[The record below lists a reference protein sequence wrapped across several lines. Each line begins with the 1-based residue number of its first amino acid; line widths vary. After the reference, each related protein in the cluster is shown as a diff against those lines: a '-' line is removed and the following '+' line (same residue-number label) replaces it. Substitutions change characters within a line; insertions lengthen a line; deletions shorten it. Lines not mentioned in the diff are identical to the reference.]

1 MKYYCL
7 CKFKS
12 DLEEEVLV
20 GCYYDYG
27 YEPNEEI
34 EVMVHGTDEIFHKD
48 EFDIVKDRLTVED
61 LVRGLC

>member
-20 GCYYDYG
+20 GCYYVWED
-27 YEPNEEI
+27 EPNENI
-34 EVMVHGTDEIFHKD
+34 EVMLHGTDQIFHKD
-48 EFDIVKDRLTVED
+48 EFDIIVDHLTAEKM
-61 LVRGLC
+61 LEGLC